1 MAQFDVIPPL
11 SWNNPQD
18 VPILRHIEETRGA
31 EMAELATLPN
41 EDYLREVC
49 ELMALNDRDDGG
61 VPEYGN

>member
-11 SWNNPQD
+11 RWDNPQD
-18 VPILRHIEETRGA
+18 VPILRHIEENRGV

-49 ELMALNDRDDGG
+49 ELMAL
-61 VPEYGN
+61 